1 MPRTARMWFS
11 IACSKGEAA
20 GFYIDVGA
28 WDPVVDSVTKHF
40 YDKGWR
46 GINVEP
52 VAHYYERLAAERTG
66 DINLKV
72 AVGAE
77 SKKEERFV
85 ELEGSG
91 LSGFSSTLN
100 RSAIS
105 ALGLLG
111 FRFPER
117 AIDIEVVPLA
127 EIAGRYAQRQVD
139 FLKIDVEGS
148 ERGVIESAD
157 WRAFRPRVVLV
168 EAVAPL
174 SGEPAWSAWESSS
187 ARPAT
192 NSPCSMASTVSTTGP
207 RSRTCGNACRS
218 PPTCWT
224 STSRSASRRCRI
236 AWANWRRGSLRLPR
250 QARRPEPATGRGVAD
265 GRP

>member
-1 MPRTARMWFS
+1 MKVFDPRILPMVSYAQN
-11 IACSKGEAA
+11 GEDVVLDRAFEGQAA

-46 GINVEP
+46 GINIEP
-52 VAHYYERLAAERTG
+52 VAHYHERLAAERTG

-72 AVGAE
+72 AVGAG
-77 SKKEERFV
+77 STEERFV

-91 LSGFSSTLN
+91 LSGFASTLN
-100 RSAIS
+100 RSAID
-105 ALGLLG
+105 ALGFLG

-117 AIDIEVVPLA
+117 AIDIEVVSLA

-148 ERGVIESAD
+148 ERGVIASAD

-174 SGEPAWSAWESSS
+174 SGEPAWFAWESLLREAGYEFALFDGLNRFYYRAEEPELRQRLSVPANVLDKYVTVRFKALQDRAGELE
-187 ARPAT
+187 ARLAALAT
-192 NSPCSMASTVSTTGP
+192 AGASP
-207 RSRTCGNACRS
+207 
-218 PPTCWT
+218 
-224 STSRSASRRCRI
+224 
-236 AWANWRRGSLRLPR
+236 
-250 QARRPEPATGRGVAD
+250 
-265 GRP
+265 